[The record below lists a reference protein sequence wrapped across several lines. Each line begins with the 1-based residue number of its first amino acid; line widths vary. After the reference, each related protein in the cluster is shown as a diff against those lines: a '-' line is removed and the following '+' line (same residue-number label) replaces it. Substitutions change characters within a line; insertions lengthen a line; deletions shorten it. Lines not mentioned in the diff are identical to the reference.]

1 MLELLLIEWLSQM
14 FDVGGG
20 ELILIVLAI
29 LVLFGPERMPEI
41 ARMMKKGM
49 AKVRQAQVEF
59 QNQLEEIQDGLDIE
73 NEIKQPFKV
82 SPVVLDDYRKALEG
96 DDSAPAV
103 GNESDNGVP
112 EQEPPTDGGQ
122 IAPAK
127 PVPAPAR
134 RDVF

>member
-1 MLELLLIEWLSQM
+1 M

-59 QNQLEEIQDGLDIE
+59 QNQLEEIQDGLDLE

-82 SPVVLDDYRKALEG
+82 SPIVIDDYRKALEG
-96 DDSAPAV
+96 DDSALAV
-103 GNESDNGVP
+103 GNETEEVLP
-112 EQEPPTDGGQ
+112 AQEPPTDGAP
-122 IAPAK
+122 IAQAK
-127 PVPAPAR
+127 PTSAPVR

>member
-1 MLELLLIEWLSQM
+1 M

-29 LVLFGPERMPEI
+29 LVLFGPDKMPEI

-73 NEIKQPFKV
+73 NEIKQPFTV

-96 DDSAPAV
+96 EEEPAAQ
-103 GNESDNGVP
+103 NESEDVP
-112 EQEPPTDGGQ
+112 PAPMPTPQADPAPPTE
-122 IAPAK
+122 PT
-127 PVPAPAR
+127 PVR